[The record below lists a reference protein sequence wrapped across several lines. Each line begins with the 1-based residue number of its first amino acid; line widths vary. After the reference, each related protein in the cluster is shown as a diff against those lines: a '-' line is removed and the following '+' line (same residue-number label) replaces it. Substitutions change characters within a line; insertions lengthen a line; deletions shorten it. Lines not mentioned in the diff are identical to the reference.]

1 MNLYERKNAC
11 NSEILNEDK
20 EQQKKASALIQ
31 SNAALQEMDTLESQE
46 FQRLENLLLKK
57 ALAIS
62 NENFKTLNEEQSA
75 KLSALRKF
83 LLQIAGQV
91 QTLCKSNTTLAAG
104 FEQAIQTQLRT
115 LLAPSLKGFADTL
128 STTVA
133 MSSKNLHELQHQT
146 CTYYQHRQNIDLAI
160 LLMTVCSFCMSA
172 AALLKVFHA

>member
-91 QTLCKSNTTLAAG
+91 QTLG
-104 FEQAIQTQLRT
+104 
-115 LLAPSLKGFADTL
+115 
-128 STTVA
+128 
-133 MSSKNLHELQHQT
+133 
-146 CTYYQHRQNIDLAI
+146 
-160 LLMTVCSFCMSA
+160 SFPIPRSCNH
-172 AALLKVFHA
+172 LGL